1 MNTTAYNPTLARR
14 RRGVTMAEMLVAV
27 SITVGMMLAVGTV
40 FKSASDAAGRAMAL
54 NDLMLQLRSFTNQLR
69 TDVSNIDPHLPLIV
83 VFEQH
88 TEADGPLT
96 EWGDESNPDRPIHYD
111 RLFFFT
117 RGNFAVPDY
126 NSTTTLHASTA
137 SVLYAQSADTGL
149 RNPNLDYPDLPPR
162 RIMARVSKA
171 LVFDTS
177 AEWYNN
183 YPSDY
188 PLDSGPEYFDVMPVF
203 RYETSS
209 IYASP
214 RFARQYWLPQRLKDV
229 KQAIIDA
236 GGSPPT
242 DDLNLNIPYPYNTT
256 TNLIL
261 GLDPDKLEWYHDY
274 LNGRSYDVGER
285 HDAESSLIRRPN
297 LEAVSD
303 AEVDSRLAGALQ
315 RLYMLPDITDF
326 QIQLWFK
333 GSKQWF
339 PNLDTLTD
347 IKDASLLP
355 PEMPADQYQLPYD
368 QYKDGDSSGDIA
380 YAFYWNAAHDFDD
393 PATDD
398 RYAQIDADS
407 SNYGSSNVTI
417 DFRCEERIKEM
428 VSLTNSFWGGT
439 PIPWDTAD
447 LWPRGIKISFRLHD
461 RDRRHFPEGLPY
473 SCIITLPPR
482 D

>member
-1 MNTTAYNPTLARR
+1 MNTTAHNPTLARR

-126 NSTTTLHASTA
+126 DSTDTLHASTA

-177 AEWYNN
+177 AEWYNS
-183 YPSDY
+183 YSPSWNDADY
-188 PLDSGPEYFDVMPVF
+188 DVMPVF
-203 RYETSS
+203 RYDSGTTLYS
-209 IYASP
+209 AP
-214 RFARQYWLPQRLKDV
+214 RFSRDYWLPQDNDNIET
-229 KQAIIDA
+229 AITNA
-236 GGSPPT
+236 GGASPL
-242 DDLNLNIPYPYNTT
+242 DDTNLNIPYPYVFSSGAVLSPVPPKL
-256 TNLIL
+256 NL
-261 GLDPDKLEWYHDY
+261 YYDY
-274 LNGRSYDVGER
+274 LDENQE
-285 HDAESSLIRRPN
+285 ASLIRRPN

-303 AEVDSRLAGALQ
+303 AEVADTGLAGALQ

-333 GSKQWF
+333 DSQEWF
-339 PNLDTLTD
+339 PNLDDITD
-347 IKDASLLP
+347 IKDASDMEAVLNNRYELP
-355 PEMPADQYQLPYD
+355 FDPY
-368 QYKDGDSSGDIA
+368 GGNSGHIA
-380 YAFYWNAAHDFDD
+380 YAFYWNAADD
-393 PATDD
+393 YTYGTPLH
-398 RYAQIDADS
+398 YAEISADNTS
-407 SNYGSSNVTI
+407 YGTGSSPFI
-417 DFRCEERIKEM
+417 DFRSEERIRYM
-428 VSLTNSFWGGT
+428 VDQTNTFS
-439 PIPWDTAD
+439 PPPPAPDLIPWDTAD